1 MTVDVIMGAQ
11 QTTRRPLTGRYST
24 VFLVLTVH
32 CTYLLR
38 PGCERLRA
46 KADNRQGLHFKKI

>member
-1 MTVDVIMGAQ
+1 MGAQ

-38 PGCERLRA
+38 PGCERLHIGTI
-46 KADNRQGLHFKKI
+46 DPSCDPS